1 MRYVHEFVDEMA
13 CMRCPHNAPATEENG
28 WEGFDYVCYAREDGD
43 EFLFPEECPTY
54 FGPWGAWRAVLGQIV
69 PVCDE
74 WGFLLAGQP
83 TRIAALSPASYD
95 YFRAVGWSP

>member
-1 MRYVHEFVDEMA
+1 MSRLILFIDPIWD
-13 CMRCPHNAPATEENG
+13 CPLLCEEDHWSCTASDHLYSCANTRHVG
-28 WEGFDYVCYAREDGD
+28 DCPVC
-43 EFLFPEECPTY
+43 